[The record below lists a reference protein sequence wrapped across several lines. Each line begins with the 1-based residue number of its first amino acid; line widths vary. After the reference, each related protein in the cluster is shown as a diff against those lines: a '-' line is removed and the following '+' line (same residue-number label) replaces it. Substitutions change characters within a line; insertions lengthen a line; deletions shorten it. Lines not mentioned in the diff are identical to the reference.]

1 MSKQVNWEVNLGK
14 VEREIDLLKEL
25 LASKQQEK
33 VSLENIIAN
42 GGVHLETSLPT
53 IRKINEKNPVAET
66 ALQNLNQEVVK
77 RGRGRPKG
85 SKNKPKALEATNV
98 KSVVIKDVLV
108 EEEADLEELPARL
121 EEIGQN
127 MNRPIKLNDFV
138 RILRKEGFPYDSKAV
153 KVELLN
159 LVRIGK
165 FIRNDDEERS
175 YEYVKADLGYG
186 F

>member
-1 MSKQVNWEVNLGK
+1 MSKQVNWEANLGK
-14 VEREIDLLKEL
+14 VEREIDLLKAL
-25 LASKQQEK
+25 ISTKQQEK

-42 GGVHLETSLPT
+42 GGVYVETSLPT
-53 IRKINEKNPVAET
+53 IRKINEGNPVAEV
-66 ALQNLNQEVVK
+66 AIQNLNQEVVK

-85 SKNKPKALEATNV
+85 SKNKPKHGDTNV
-98 KSVVIKDVLV
+98 KPVVTKTVVV
-108 EEEADLEELPARL
+108 EDEMDLEELPARL
-121 EEIGQN
+121 EEIGQST
-127 MNRPIKLNDFV
+127 NRPIKLDDFV

-175 YEYVKADLGYG
+175 YEYVKAGLEYG

>member
-1 MSKQVNWEVNLGK
+1 MSKQVNWEANLGK
-14 VEREIDLLKEL
+14 VEREIDLLKAL
-25 LASKQQEK
+25 LSTKQQEK

-42 GGVHLETSLPT
+42 GGVHVETSLPT
-53 IRKINEKNPVAET
+53 IRKISESNPVAEV
-66 ALQNLNQEVVK
+66 AIQNLNQEVVK

-85 SKNKPKALEATNV
+85 SKNKPKGLETTNAKPVATNT
-98 KSVVIKDVLV
+98 VVV
-108 EEEADLEELPARL
+108 EQEIDLEELPARL
-121 EEIGQN
+121 EEIGQST
-127 MNRPIKLNDFV
+127 NRPIKLTDFV